1 MSLRQKTIQGLWW
14 GFGARVFIQLS
25 QFIIMAVLAHLLSP
39 SDFGLIG
46 MVTVYFGF
54 ALMFGELGV
63 SAALIQSQKVNQ
75 DHFSS
80 AFWINLLAGITL
92 SLIFL
97 LSAPFIAG
105 FYAKPE
111 LIKLIRVISISCFI
125 SSFSIVQSAILRKE
139 MNFKAIALAE
149 SAAILIAGILG
160 IFAALNGKGVWS
172 LVFHFMS
179 FIFIKSVLVWFF
191 SPWRP
196 KFLFSKTAIKDI
208 FSFSM
213 NMTGLN
219 IVEYFARNIDYL
231 LVGKFLGAG
240 ALGLYTLA
248 YKFMLYPLQNISNV
262 IGGVM
267 FPAFSKIQDDLEK
280 VRANY
285 LKMVKAIALIS
296 FPLMLGMFVLA
307 PEFIRIVFGIK
318 WEQAIPIVR
327 ILSFCGML
335 QSIEATVGDI
345 FRSQG
350 RSDIHF
356 RLQVVGT
363 IIVSLCISIGLKWG
377 IKGVACL
384 YALYNFAWVPYLI
397 SRSNNL
403 IKLANKHL
411 IKAIYPGLLISGL
424 IAGLLSLIKYFIIAS
439 DLYILLL
446 AVALGAIFY
455 LVLLLFTKN
464 ILISNK
470 RLVLNI

>member
-1 MSLRQKTIQGLWW
+1 MSLRQKTIQGLRW
-14 GFGARVFIQLS
+14 GFSARFFIQLS
-25 QFIIMAVLAHLLSP
+25 QFMIMAILAHLLSP
-39 SDFGLIG
+39 NDFGLIG

-75 DHFSS
+75 DHYSS
-80 AFWINLLAGITL
+80 AFWLNLLAGITL

-97 LSAPFIAG
+97 LSAPLIAG

-111 LIKLIRVISISCFI
+111 LINLIRVISISCFI

-149 SAAILIAGILG
+149 SAAILIAGIIG
-160 IFAALNGKGVWS
+160 ISAALNNKGVWS

-179 FIFIKSVLVWFF
+179 FIFIKAVLLWFF
-191 SPWRP
+191 SAWRP
-196 KFLFSKTAIKDI
+196 KFIFSLQAIKDI
-208 FSFSM
+208 FSFSI
-213 NMTGLN
+213 NMIGFN

-248 YKFMLYPLQNISNV
+248 YKIMLYPLQNISNV

-280 VRANY
+280 VRTNY
-285 LKMVKAIALIS
+285 LKMVKAIALVS
-296 FPLMLGMFVLA
+296 FPLMLGIFVVA
-307 PEFIRIVFGIK
+307 PEFIHIVFGIK
-318 WEQAIPIVR
+318 WEQAVPVVR

-335 QSIEATVGDI
+335 QSIEVTVGDI

-363 IIVSLCISIGLKWG
+363 IIVSLCIAIGLKWG
-377 IKGVACL
+377 IIGVACL
-384 YALYNFAWVPYLI
+384 YALYNFIWVPYLI
-397 SRSNNL
+397 SRSNKLINL
-403 IKLANKHL
+403 ENKKL
-411 IKAIYPGLLISGL
+411 IKAIYPGVFIACL
-424 IAGLLSLIKYFIIAS
+424 IAGILALIKYFIIAS
-439 DLYILLL
+439 ELNILILSGLAATISYFALLL
-446 AVALGAIFY
+446 I
-455 LVLLLFTKN
+455 TKH

>member
-14 GFGARVFIQLS
+14 GFGARIFIQIS
-25 QFIIMAVLAHLLSP
+25 QFIILAILAHLLNP
-39 SDFGLIG
+39 NDFGLLG
-46 MVTVYFGF
+46 MITVYFGF

-75 DHFSS
+75 EHYSS
-80 AFWINLLAGITL
+80 AFWVNLLAGIIL

-97 LSAPFIAG
+97 LSAPLIAG
-105 FYAKPE
+105 FYNKPV
-111 LIKLIRVISISCFI
+111 LIDLIRVISISCFI

-149 SAAILIAGILG
+149 SAAILVAGIIG
-160 IFAALNGKGVWS
+160 IFAALNNKGVWS

-179 FIFIKSVLVWFF
+179 FIFIKSLLLWVF
-191 SPWRP
+191 SSWRP
-196 KFLFSKTAIKDI
+196 KFIFSQQAIRDI

-219 IVEYFARNIDYL
+219 IVEYFARNVDYL
-231 LVGKFLGAG
+231 LIGKFLGAG

-248 YKFMLYPLQNISNV
+248 YKIMLYPLQNISNV

-267 FPAFSKIQDDLEK
+267 FPAFSKIQGDLEK

-285 LKMVKAIALIS
+285 LKMVKAIVLIT

-307 PEFIRIVFGIK
+307 PEFIRTVFGIQ
-318 WEQAIPIVR
+318 WEQAVPLVR

-363 IIVSLCISIGLKWG
+363 IIVSLCIMIGLKWG
-377 IKGVACL
+377 IKGVALL
-384 YALYNFAWVPYLI
+384 YALYNFIWVPYLI
-397 SRSNNL
+397 FISNKL
-403 IKLANKHL
+403 IKLPSKQMLKVISPGFL
-411 IKAIYPGLLISGL
+411 IAGL
-424 IAGLLSLIKYFIIAS
+424 IAGFLSLIKYFIIDS
-439 DLYILLL
+439 DLQILLL
-446 AVALGAIFY
+446 AGILGAILYFI
-455 LVLLLFTKN
+455 LLLITKHV
-464 ILISNK
+464 LISNR
-470 RLVLNI
+470 RLVFNI